1 MSRQVCGISFPRGK
15 KFRKFSP
22 RGFDLEEEKATH
34 EQWREELL
42 IDDFNTAC
50 NNIDSSS
57 LKVGGESMVVI
68 NFRTTE
74 KGKLPPLSY
83 ISARRSHQE
92 GISIQLTVLLQGLV
106 IPWVP

>member
-1 MSRQVCGISFPRGK
+1 M
-15 KFRKFSP
+15 
-22 RGFDLEEEKATH
+22 
-34 EQWREELL
+34 L

-57 LKVGGESMVVI
+57 LKVGCESMGVI

-83 ISARRSHQE
+83 ISASRSHQE
-92 GISIQLTVLLQGLV
+92 GSSIQLTVLLQGLV
-106 IPWVP
+106 IIWVPEREGRYEAQQVPSGSWSDFIMC